1 MIWIGLATLVVVFV
15 VGFRVLTSDSRRAI
29 RRLSERLGITP
40 VPLESMIDQLG
51 KTAGNEYLRYLER
64 PNEAHLQNAAQ
75 VLLIWQVA
83 IVDASEKNLHY
94 WYRLMQKA
102 RLAAPITEAQIRLA
116 QGFLR
121 ELDPDM
127 SDLHNLQQR
136 YNDLFLPEDG
146 VHWLH
151 WGSSLFV
158 PDGGCALSG
167 LRFPHSSLA
176 GRISVSAIRQDNY
189 SRIFRPCFCT
199 TLSNFNDIPLGRLA
213 PVSHFCTVD
222 TLVFR

>member
-1 MIWIGLATLVVVFV
+1 MIWLGLATLIVVFF

-83 IVDASEKNLHY
+83 IVDGSEQNLHY
-94 WYRLMQKA
+94 WYRLMKKS
-102 RLAAPITEAQIRLA
+102 RLGAPITEAQIRLA

-121 ELDPDM
+121 ELEPEV
-127 SDLHNLQQR
+127 SDLHALQER
-136 YNDLFLPEDG
+136 YNALFLPEDG

-151 WGSSLFV
+151 
-158 PDGGCALSG
+158 
-167 LRFPHSSLA
+167 
-176 GRISVSAIRQDNY
+176 
-189 SRIFRPCFCT
+189 
-199 TLSNFNDIPLGRLA
+199 
-213 PVSHFCTVD
+213 
-222 TLVFR
+222 

>member
-83 IVDASEKNLHY
+83 IVDASEKPALLVSPDAKSAFSGAD
-94 WYRLMQKA
+94 YRRANSSCA
-102 RLAAPITEAQIRLA
+102 R
-116 QGFLR
+116 
-121 ELDPDM
+121 
-127 SDLHNLQQR
+127 
-136 YNDLFLPEDG
+136 
-146 VHWLH
+146 
-151 WGSSLFV
+151 
-158 PDGGCALSG
+158 
-167 LRFPHSSLA
+167 
-176 GRISVSAIRQDNY
+176 VSARAG
-189 SRIFRPCFCT
+189 SGCKRF
-199 TLSNFNDIPLGRLA
+199 A
-213 PVSHFCTVD
+213 
-222 TLVFR
+222 